1 MNSKTKNI
9 SLTYNDFII
18 LKNIDQLKKR
28 NNFNHLINNKGVY
41 SKDKVN
47 RATAQSNL
55 SYLNELTYLDLL
67 NKLNITTKNEVNLI
81 CLTYS
86 YFLKLNPEV
95 SDINYITLPEKDK
108 KVQITFDDLWT
119 FSELEVNEE
128 FLKENFTCT
137 YDGWIHKS
145 LPQILRHSYNFNLF
159 FNVVGKDEEKTFKTN
174 EYGVV
179 VINHVSPKDGEIYLV
194 SIKLPLVFS
203 TFTLSKVDEQ
213 YNCRRLYNKKY
224 SISLIVKDL

>member
-1 MNSKTKNI
+1 MNSRTKNI
-9 SLTYNDFII
+9 SLTYNDFIV

-41 SKDKVN
+41 SKDNTSSKN
-47 RATAQSNL
+47 K
-55 SYLNELTYLDLL
+55 NELTYLDLL
-67 NKLNITTKNEVNLI
+67 NKLNRGTALSKNEVNLI

-95 SDINYITLPEKDK
+95 SDINYIPEQK
-108 KVQITFDDLWT
+108 QSLRDDLWT
-119 FSELEVNEE
+119 FNELEVNEE

-145 LPQILRHSYNFNLF
+145 LPQILLHSYNFNLF

>member
-47 RATAQSNL
+47 RATAQSK
-55 SYLNELTYLDLL
+55 NEVLYLDLL
-67 NKLNITTKNEVNLI
+67 TKLNLNTKNEVNLI

-95 SDINYITLPEKDK
+95 SDINYITLLKQE
-108 KVQITFDDLWT
+108 QQSLDDLWT
-119 FSELEVNEE
+119 FNELEVNEE

-137 YDGWIHKS
+137 YNGWIHKS
-145 LPQILRHSYNFNLF
+145 LPQILKHSYNFNLF

-224 SISLIVKDL
+224 SISLIVKDI

>member
-41 SKDKVN
+41 SKDNINPKN
-47 RATAQSNL
+47 K
-55 SYLNELTYLDLL
+55 NELTYLDLL
-67 NKLNITTKNEVNLI
+67 NKLNRGTALSKNEVNLI

-95 SDINYITLPEKDK
+95 SDIKYIPEKE
-108 KVQITFDDLWT
+108 QPLIDDLWT

-137 YDGWIHKS
+137 YNGWIHKS
-145 LPQILRHSYNFNLF
+145 LPQILKHSYNFNLF